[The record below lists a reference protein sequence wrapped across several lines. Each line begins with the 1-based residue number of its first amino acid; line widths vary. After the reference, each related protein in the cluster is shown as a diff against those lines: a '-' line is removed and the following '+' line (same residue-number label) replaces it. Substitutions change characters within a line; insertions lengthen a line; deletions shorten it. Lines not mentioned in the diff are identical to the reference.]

1 MQQIIY
7 LEVDDDITTIRN
19 RLEWA
24 QAPRVLLVVP
34 RGCPALHQPL
44 DFRLLRRQADALGIE
59 VALVSKASVVQDLAY
74 EHKFSIFSTTKRGQR
89 ARWRKMDEDDISRP
103 PTRPQ
108 PRRPLWP
115 TLEGNPS
122 LRRALRVT
130 RHILASGTFLI
141 VVGILI
147 LGAYLVVPS
156 ARIVLMPT
164 SEVISVAVPLTA
176 SPEVEAVDVG
186 QLLLPARV
194 IEVRV
199 EDRAQ
204 IPTTGTKDAPDIP
217 ATGTVVFIN
226 RSAASVTVP
235 KETAV
240 STSAGTPI
248 RFLTLEDVTLPPTVG
263 GIARV
268 GVQAAEP
275 GPIGNVEVNLINRVE
290 GPMAVKVRVTN
301 DEPTGGGTVKQ
312 VGMVTPADKERLRA
326 SLLQQLQQKAYA
338 AMTAEL
344 DEGQFVPAESLQVEL
359 ILVENYDQFVEE
371 VADTLGLEM
380 RVVVSGVVIDEAD
393 AAPLVLEVLRS
404 QVRSGFDPLS
414 ETCRL
419 QFGQVIGV
427 RQEDRAVQFNMGGTG
442 VMAAHLDVMLIQE
455 AIRGQTP
462 EFALDYLRANVP
474 LRAEPQVTLSP
485 EWLPVQRIPWL
496 PLRINVVVQTG
507 GRE

>member
-24 QAPRVLLVVP
+24 QAPRVLLVIP
-34 RGCPALHQPL
+34 RGCPALHRPL
-44 DFRLLRRQADALGIE
+44 DFKLLRRQVDALGIE
-59 VALVSKASVVQDLAY
+59 VALVSKDPVVQDLAY

-89 ARWRKMDEDDISRP
+89 ARRWRKADEDEISRP
-103 PTRPQ
+103 PARPQ

-115 TLEGNPS
+115 ALQENPY
-122 LRRALRVT
+122 LRRALRVA
-130 RHILASGTFLI
+130 RHILAGGIFLV
-141 VVGILI
+141 VVGVLI
-147 LGAYLVVPS
+147 LGAYLIIPS
-156 ARIVLMPT
+156 AKIILVPA
-164 SEVISVAVPLTA
+164 SEVVSVTVPLTA
-176 SPEVEAVDVG
+176 SPTVEAVDVE
-186 QLLLPARV
+186 QLLLPARI

-204 IPTTGTKDAPDIP
+204 IPTTGTKDAPDAP

-235 KETAV
+235 KGTAV

-275 GPIGNVEVNLINRVE
+275 GPIGNVGVNLINRVE

-312 VGMVTPADKERLRA
+312 AGMVTPADKERLRA
-326 SLLQQLQQKAYA
+326 ALLQQLQQKAYA

-344 DEGQFVPAESLQVEL
+344 DEGEFVPAESLQIEL
-359 ILVENYDQFVEE
+359 ILVENYDKFVAE

-380 RVVVSGVVIDEAD
+380 RIVVSGVAINEAD
-393 AAPLVLEVLRS
+393 AAPLMLEVLRS
-404 QVRSGFDPLS
+404 QVRSGFDLLP
-414 ETCRL
+414 ETSRL
-419 QFGQVIGV
+419 QCGQVIGV
-427 RQEDRAVQFNMGGTG
+427 RQEDRAVQFNMEGSG
-442 VMAAHLDVMLIQE
+442 VMAAHLDVPLIRE

-462 EFALDYLRANVP
+462 GFALDYLRANVP

-496 PLRINVVVQTG
+496 PLRINVVVQAG
-507 GRE
+507 E